1 MPSESSAR
9 KLFKGWGCA
18 LCIGVKPQRQQEM
31 LPENTHTHTNPS
43 VPAYTSYFPW
53 SLGLNLESPT
63 R

>member
-31 LPENTHTHTNPS
+31 FPEKNTHTLTLVCLHTLLI
-43 VPAYTSYFPW
+43 FP
-53 SLGLNLESPT
+53 GLWD
-63 R
+63 

>member
-31 LPENTHTHTNPS
+31 FPGKKKTHTH
-43 VPAYTSYFPW
+43 
-53 SLGLNLESPT
+53 
-63 R
+63 